1 MKPAADTGAPLS
13 GWRKLVLEHRI
24 TLSIAF
30 TVPAL
35 YFIRPTAE
43 SMLYG
48 LPFIILGEAVRIWAS
63 GHIHKMREVTRTG
76 PYAMCRH
83 PLYLGHFL
91 ITLGFLLAAHNI
103 WLLPA
108 GIAVFLLIFMP
119 TMQREESMLTE
130 TFGDNYR
137 QYAAEVPR
145 FFPRFHKKALSGHFD
160 WHQVRQ
166 HREMNNVAGLV
177 GGIALFAMLGMWWGS
192 W

>member
-1 MKPAADTGAPLS
+1 MKPAADTRKPES

-30 TVPAL
+30 AVPAL
-35 YFIRPTAE
+35 YFIRPTTE

-63 GHIHKMREVTRTG
+63 GHIHKMREVTQTG

-103 WLLPA
+103 WLVPA
-108 GIAVFLLIFMP
+108 GMAVFLLIFMP
-119 TMQREESMLTE
+119 TMQREESLLSE
-130 TFGDNYR
+130 TFGDDYR
-137 QYAAEVPR
+137 QYAVEVPR
-145 FFPRFHKKALSGHFD
+145 FFPTWSRRALDGSFHWNL
-160 WHQVRQ
+160 VRQ
-166 HREMNNVAGLV
+166 HREMNNIAGLV
-177 GGIALFAMLGMWWGS
+177 GGIVLFIVLGMWWGS

>member
-1 MKPAADTGAPLS
+1 MKPVTDAPLS

-24 TLSIAF
+24 ALSIAF
-30 TVPAL
+30 AIPAL
-35 YFIRPTAE
+35 YFMRPTAE

-48 LPFIILGEAVRIWAS
+48 LPFIILGEMMRIWAS
-63 GHIHKMREVTRTG
+63 GHIHKMREVTQAG
-76 PYAMCRH
+76 PYAICRH

-91 ITLGFLLAAHNI
+91 IMLGFLLAAHNI

-108 GIAVFLLIFMP
+108 GIAVFLLIFIP
-119 TMQREESMLTE
+119 TMQREEALLTE
-130 TFGDNYR
+130 IFGDDYR

-145 FFPRFHKKALSGHFD
+145 FFPRFHKKAMSGDFD

-177 GGIALFAMLGMWWGS
+177 GGIMLFVMLGILWGS